1 MKIGTTILLIFIA
14 VVVVGGIVYFAL
26 PQDKCKDVNCNDNN
40 LCTTDSCNSETG
52 NCVYTPKTCPSGK
65 QCNSQT
71 GVCES
76 PANVLDD
83 IENAIDEELETCTP
97 KTCSQLNKECE
108 SWNNGCGDLIDCG
121 SCSSGEECENGLCI
135 EIEEETSTDGMDR
148 IENAIEQ
155 ALG

>member
-1 MKIGTTILLIFIA
+1 MKIGTTILLILIA
-14 VVVVGGIVYFAL
+14 MVVVGGIVYFAL
-26 PQDKCKDVNCNDNN
+26 PQDKCKDINCNDNN

-52 NCVYTPKTCPSGK
+52 NCVYTPKTCPSGQ

-71 GVCES
+71 GVCEA

-83 IENAIDEELETCTP
+83 IENAIDEELD
-97 KTCSQLNKECE
+97 E
-108 SWNNGCGDLIDCG
+108 SGTY
-121 SCSSGEECENGLCI
+121 
-135 EIEEETSTDGMDR
+135 TSTDGMDR